1 MSNYEIIST
10 LITLVAVV
18 VSFVAIVR
26 NRKLS
31 AKQLL
36 LENVN
41 IKLNALS
48 TLVSEYKS
56 KAELFEKA
64 LVDGTIENENLS
76 RQGMENALA
85 EILDKQY
92 KAVDE
97 IEIILL
103 STRGS
108 KT

>member
-10 LITLVAVV
+10 SIALVAVI
-18 VSFVAIVR
+18 VSFVVIVR
-26 NRKLS
+26 NRRLS
-31 AKQLL
+31 AKQLT

-41 IKLNALS
+41 IKLNAL
-48 TLVSEYKS
+48 TVLVAEYKS

-64 LVDGTIENENLS
+64 LVDGTIEKENLS
-76 RQGMENALA
+76 REGMENALA
-85 EILDKQY
+85 SILDEQY

-97 IEIILL
+97 IKSILQ